1 MADKP
6 KFAGRRWIYVQPGDS
21 IGYTFTA
28 TVCTSTTA
36 NDGFVPYNRLISSVA
51 VKAFDADGTDVTS
64 DIIVGTPSLVDL
76 ITTVVLKWPTT
87 NGAGRYKLE
96 FIYTLDNSQTIEIDF
111 NRLRAKDF

>member
-6 KFAGRRWIYVQPGDS
+6 KFAGRRWIYLQPGDS

-28 TVCTSTTA
+28 TVNSSATA
-36 NDGFVPYNRLISSVA
+36 NDGFIPYNRTIASVA
-51 VKAFDADGTDVTS
+51 VVAFDADGTVVTS
-64 DIIVGTPSLVDL
+64 DLIVGTPSLASLV
-76 ITTVVLKWPTT
+76 TTVVLKWPAT

-96 FIYTLDNSQTIEIDF
+96 FIYTLDNAQTIEIDF